1 MPVTIDLMENRVIR
15 DYFLQGKQEGKQESE
30 QQGRAEGAREEAMS
44 LVTRLLEHRFGSL
57 SEEAVAKVSGADL
70 ATLEDWSLRLLDART
85 LEEVLQ
91 ST

>member
-1 MPVTIDLMENRVIR
+1 MPGAAMKARLAAIVAS
-15 DYFLQGKQEGKQESE
+15 QEGVTEPP
-30 QQGRAEGAREEAMS
+30 EGFF
-44 LVTRLLEHRFGSL
+44 RLITPDVQDRPLP
-57 SEEAVAKVSGADL
+57 DL